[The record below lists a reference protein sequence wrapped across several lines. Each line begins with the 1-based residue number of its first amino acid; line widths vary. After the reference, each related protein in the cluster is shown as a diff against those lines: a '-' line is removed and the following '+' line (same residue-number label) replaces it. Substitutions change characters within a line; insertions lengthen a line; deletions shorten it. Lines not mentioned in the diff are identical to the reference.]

1 MAQKQ
6 ISRTSSD
13 VKQLG
18 STLDI
23 YEDHEKQYINDV
35 WRTVRQMKDNFTRP
49 KVEFNNLNY
58 FQWDEDNYLKSIN
71 YTPPATKVG
80 EVQLSSGLAA
90 EKSSFVVSMLK
101 SFNFKTVA
109 KAFNK
114 DDDFMK
120 ELSTVI
126 TDLKEKVD
134 ILEKW
139 DDNRIETYQG
149 MSDRGTYYTMQAVE
163 FPYYA
168 TKSKINP
175 KDIGKKS
182 VEWFDNGKKGD
193 VVLRTQPFNPRM
205 VLFPNM
211 KERRIQKQPAIAFA
225 QVLSE
230 EDARSKYG
238 NWDRW
243 NDVPL
248 RTTRATAGSDVA
260 SEFELY
266 RDHYAISDNLVEGDV
281 EEVVYMKSLPYGNEV
296 NIYLN
301 GIQMLPVKLVNKNK
315 QQNRYVVSGFPLT
328 AVSPSGLYPLVKWDF
343 QIVPNFAIAKGTI
356 SKTFYDQDVLDT
368 WIKIIY
374 KKALRSTNPTLGNRS
389 GQTITADMIQPNTIV
404 NGIRKDDIFSILPQ
418 ELVQGV
424 TSGEFSFFE
433 FMKKSMEEKTFS
445 AQFMGDERGKG
456 VTATAYLENKK
467 AQMLKFSALIDGVIR
482 GETDRAELILKNGII
497 PHFLTKNTADKR
509 ADNLG
514 PNLVDIYKR
523 FSISKND
530 EDGSY
535 DSVIS
540 VFDSQNIK
548 ASIEDVQFEILN
560 KEQEIQKKTGKRSK
574 FFYID
579 PTVINWMDMLIYWTS
594 KPSEKDSDNIDK
606 MMFMQTVQAAMQIF
620 GINPASNEKL
630 KKRWSQVFAE
640 DYDTFFPDQ
649 EDVMAAQQ
657 ALGADTGGMNPASM
671 TPPNA
676 MSPERGQME
685 SAVNFQ

>member
-1 MAQKQ
+1 MAEKQ

-18 STLDI
+18 ANRDI
-23 YEDHEKQYINDV
+23 YEEHEKQYLNDV
-35 WRTVRQMKDNFTRP
+35 WRTVRQMKDNFTRGRI
-49 KVEFNNLNY
+49 EFNNLNY
-58 FQWDEDNYLKSIN
+58 FEWDQDNYLKSIN

-90 EKSSFVVSMLK
+90 EKSAFVVSMLK

-114 DDDFMK
+114 EDEFMQ

-126 TDLKEKVD
+126 TDLKEKAD

-139 DDNRIETYQG
+139 DDNRVETYQG

-175 KDIGKKS
+175 KDIGKKDI
-182 VEWFDNGKKGD
+182 EWFDNGKKGD
-193 VVLRTQPFNPRM
+193 VVIRTQPFNPRM

-230 EDARSKYG
+230 AEARAKYG
-238 NWDRW
+238 SWDRW
-243 NDVPL
+243 SDVPL
-248 RTTRATAGSDVA
+248 RIKSSDGSDVA

-266 RDHYAISDNLVEGDV
+266 RDSYAISDNLVEGDC

-301 GIQMLPVKLVNKNK
+301 GTQMLPVKRLKRNKE
-315 QQNRYVVSGFPLT
+315 QNRYVVSGFPLT

-343 QIVPNFAIAKGTI
+343 QVVPNFAIAKGTI

-404 NGIRKDDIFSILPQ
+404 NGIRKDDLFSILPQ

-424 TSGEFSFFE
+424 TTGEFSFFE
-433 FMKKSMEEKTFS
+433 FMKKSMDEKTFNS
-445 AQFMGDERGKG
+445 QFMGDDRGKG

-467 AQMLKFSALIDGVIR
+467 AQMLKFSSLIDGIIR

-497 PHFLTKNTADKR
+497 PYYLSKNTADKK

-514 PNLVDIYKR
+514 PNILDIYKK
-523 FSISKND
+523 FTVAKND
-530 EDGSY
+530 EDGEY
-535 DSVIS
+535 NSVIS
-540 VFDSQNIK
+540 VFDSSNVK
-548 ASIEDVQFEILN
+548 ASVEDVSLDILS
-560 KEQEIQKKTGKRSK
+560 KEKALQKKTGKRSK

-579 PTVINWMDMLIYWTS
+579 PTVINWLDMLIYWTS
-594 KPSEKDSDNIDK
+594 KPTEKDSDNIDK
-606 MMFMQTVQAAMQIF
+606 MIFMQAVTQAMQIF
-620 GINPASNEKL
+620 GIQPASNEKL
-630 KKRWSQVFAE
+630 KKRFAMVHNE
-640 DYDTFFPDQ
+640 DYETFFPEQ

-657 ALGADTGGMNPASM
+657 AMGANQGGMNGSSM
-671 TPPNA
+671 TPQNMKAPQA
-676 MSPERGQME
+676 GQMQ
-685 SAVNFQ
+685 SDVNFG